1 MKAKEEAKL
10 NEQEASYWNLLEKVS
25 KRYKGFDLEAV
36 RVVFGVVFTYNAM
49 VAQITKPLHQAGLTA
64 PGLNT
69 LMLLVHGN
77 ADGLPLT
84 ELSRLLVS
92 SRANI
97 TGVIDS
103 LVRKGFVERT
113 DHPEDRRSVIAKVT
127 PKGREWLEGYFPG
140 HSKIMSSFAAPLS
153 AKERRALLQILAKI
167 RSGIVKKALAAK
179 GEAS

>member
-1 MKAKEEAKL
+1 MKPKEEATP
-10 NEQEASYWNLLEKVS
+10 NEQEASYWNLLEKIS

-49 VAQITKPLHQAGLTA
+49 AAQIAKPLHQAGLTPA
-64 PGLNT
+64 GLNT
-69 LMLLVHGN
+69 LILLVHGN

-92 SRANI
+92 SRANV

-103 LVRKGFVERT
+103 LVQKGFVERT
-113 DHPEDRRSVIAKVT
+113 DHPGDRRSIIAKVT

-140 HSKIMSSFAAPLS
+140 HAKIMSSFAAPLS
-153 AKERRALLQILAKI
+153 AKERRVLMQILAKI
-167 RSGIVKKALAAK
+167 RSRIVAK
-179 GEAS
+179 PSTNRR

>member
-1 MKAKEEAKL
+1 MKPKAEAKP
-10 NEQEASYWNLLEKVS
+10 NEQEPSYWNLLEKLS

-49 VAQITKPLHQAGLTA
+49 VTQITKPLHQAGLTT

-77 ADGLPLT
+77 ADGLALT
-84 ELSRLLVS
+84 ALSRLLLS
-92 SRANI
+92 SRANV

-127 PKGREWLEGYFPG
+127 PKGREWLEDYFPK
-140 HSKIMSSFAAPLS
+140 HSRIMSSFAAPLS
-153 AKERRALLQILAKI
+153 AKERRVLLQMLAKI
-167 RSGIVKKALAAK
+167 RSGIMKRPKADLP
-179 GEAS
+179 

>member
-1 MKAKEEAKL
+1 MKPKEEATL

-25 KRYKGFDLEAV
+25 RRYKGFDLEAV

-49 VAQITKPLHQAGLTA
+49 AAQIAKPLHQAGLTPA
-64 PGLNT
+64 GLNT

-92 SRANI
+92 SRANV

-103 LVRKGFVERT
+103 LVQKGFVERT
-113 DHPEDRRSVIAKVT
+113 DHPEDRRSIIARVT

-140 HSKIMSSFAAPLS
+140 HARIMSSFAAPLS
-153 AKERRALLQILAKI
+153 AKERRVLMQLLAKI
-167 RSGIVKKALAAK
+167 RFRIMTKPSTNHR
-179 GEAS
+179 